1 MNNAM
6 LGSYIA
12 KSHNNGNFTDYELKV
27 LRENN
32 LDDMVATFI
41 KLKNDRYTIQF
52 QCIFKTLEYFV
63 GDSFMLEQINAVNE
77 YGGHFIGCQFMDG
90 DENVF
95 FGISGDDD
103 ALLELASI
111 FAKEDFKDF
120 DDTAYD
126 SVCELINCING
137 LFATR
142 LSNEKVEVVLRPPV
156 FYGDAHIV
164 SDKTFYIAT
173 FYMKGKKIDMIMS
186 VSGKIHLESN

>member
-32 LDDMVATFI
+32 LDDMIATFI
-41 KLKNDRYTIQF
+41 KLNNSRYTIQF
-52 QCIFKTLEYFV
+52 QCVFKTLKYCV
-63 GDSFMLEQINAVNE
+63 GDDFRLEQIEAVNE
-77 YGGHFIGCQFMDG
+77 YYGHFVGCQFMDG

-111 FAKEDFKDF
+111 FAREDLKEF
-120 DDTAYD
+120 DDSAYD
-126 SVCELINCING
+126 SVCELINCTNG
-137 LFATR
+137 LFATK
-142 LSNEKVEVVLRPPV
+142 LSDEKVEVILRPPV
-156 FYGDAHIV
+156 FYGDARII
-164 SDKTFYIAT
+164 SDKVFYIAT
-173 FYMKGKKIDMIMS
+173 FYVKGKKIDMIMS
-186 VSGKIHLESN
+186 VSGKIHLESK